1 MGAKR
6 RLKKQM
12 DIYLKKYPVLALTGP
27 RQSGKTTFLRK
38 QFPGYTY
45 VNLEDSALR
54 NYAINDP
61 KGFLLEYNRFVIFDE
76 VQRVPQLFSDLQAR
90 VDEDGI
96 MGQYILSGSQ
106 NFQLMSSITQS
117 LAGRVALFKL
127 LPFDIQEMKQA
138 GWLDPDYAVNLQK
151 GFYPGLYDR
160 NITPKFFYSNYLQT
174 YVERDLT
181 ELIQVKDLKQF
192 RNFIT
197 LCAARVGQLLNLNS
211 LANECGI
218 SQPTA
223 KSWISVLETSYI
235 IYLLQPY
242 HANINKRITKSAKLY
257 FYDTGL
263 LCYLLKINDAA
274 SLKTNRQKGNLF
286 ENFVINEYIKQ
297 NYHQNLLL
305 DFWFWRDAVGHEID
319 FIWQNSEN
327 LNLVEIKAS
336 ETIMSEMFRG
346 LTYFENLLPAKINSK
361 TLVHTG
367 SFNQNRSAGKVQSWK
382 NILKN
387 T

>member
-96 MGQYILSGSQ
+96 IGQYILSGSQ

-319 FIWQNSEN
+319 FIWQDSEN

>member
-96 MGQYILSGSQ
+96 IGQYILSGSQ

-181 ELIQVKDLKQF
+181 ELIQVRDLKQF

-319 FIWQNSEN
+319 FIWQDSEN